1 MSEILRREFLS
12 LRCRCLVGETSLAV
26 RIKEWQLYFPAI
38 QFGHQLGLSVITD
51 LKYVNSTQQTLCKGT
66 RKWIFSYNSRC
77 TNNKQKINIVLFYL
91 SVKFVFHNIA
101 FALPFF
107 VFSLGWKCIP
117 FEIMINY
124 WNCFKR
130 KRGKAFFIKCV
141 SSF

>member
-1 MSEILRREFLS
+1 MSEILRTEFLS
-12 LRCRCLVGETSLAV
+12 LRRRCLLGETSLAV
-26 RIKEWQLYFPAI
+26 RIKEWQLYFQAI
-38 QFGHQLGLSVITD
+38 WFGHQLGLSVITD
-51 LKYVNSTQQTLCKGT
+51 LKHVYSTHQTLSKGT

-77 TNNKQKINIVLFYL
+77 SNNKQNSVFFYL

-117 FEIMINY
+117 FEIVINY
-124 WNCFKR
+124 WNCFETKTGR
-130 KRGKAFFIKCV
+130 AFFIKCV